1 MKYASKWIAMLLA
14 VLMLLSSLPA
24 LAEGTT
30 GQDATAAPQTTAA
43 QDLKSVE
50 GAFAAKSD
58 SQLFLILPNE
68 TGTSLYAMP
77 LTGGALTLVD
87 SATQIDEAF
96 CVNNE
101 LYYLSYTG
109 ASFNVNRRA
118 VDGSRT
124 ILAAFNAPQV
134 VHALTWY
141 NGSLYCLVD
150 SKLTRVDLNGTIT
163 TVSDQLMEEYTIADG
178 IIYYASSD
186 NQKTYTKESALKPGT
201 TISQSAG
208 CLYQM
213 LLDGTGNVVF
223 YEQGVT
229 SIKAFG
235 DNVYFHNMDKNYNVS
250 GNDQEWLDGLLFR
263 VNVLTAQM
271 VLVSSTY
278 DWDYKPTSSGMV
290 IYRKEQIALT
300 GMDGAETT
308 LYTPDAY
315 SYVALLDDCAI
326 VYEYNLQKLTMV
338 PYNGTGAVL
347 LHEGAFVANNSE
359 ANNPVTQT
367 GTATTPTDTTNNNT
381 TNNTTNTG
389 NTTTGSTATGSILYG
404 ESGDRVK
411 AMQKRLVELGYLASA
426 DGIFGDRTLAAVK
439 AFQRKAGLT
448 VDGIAGTHTLNSL
461 NSSSAPRADKI
472 AEVEG
477 DSSYIFPHSST
488 KKLTR
493 EQILKVD
500 RSLWPYARNEIYAR
514 HGYSFSHA
522 NFKNYFSKKSWYK
535 EGGFSTKD
543 LNEIE
548 WYNMDLI
555 KSMEKEYD
563 SGSDTPSTTSD
574 YIFPNSSTK
583 KLTKAE
589 IRKVDKSLWAY
600 GRNEIYA
607 RHGYSFTKASYKKYF
622 QSKSWYKAGG
632 FSTKDISDIEW
643 YNMDLIKWMED
654 NEG

>member
-1 MKYASKWIAMLLA
+1 M
-14 VLMLLSSLPA
+14 
-24 LAEGTT
+24 G
-30 GQDATAAPQTTAA
+30 
-43 QDLKSVE
+43 
-50 GAFAAKSD
+50 
-58 SQLFLILPNE
+58 
-68 TGTSLYAMP
+68 
-77 LTGGALTLVD
+77 
-87 SATQIDEAF
+87 
-96 CVNNE
+96 
-101 LYYLSYTG
+101 
-109 ASFNVNRRA
+109 
-118 VDGSRT
+118 
-124 ILAAFNAPQV
+124 
-134 VHALTWY
+134 
-141 NGSLYCLVD
+141 
-150 SKLTRVDLNGTIT
+150 
-163 TVSDQLMEEYTIADG
+163 
-178 IIYYASSD
+178 
-186 NQKTYTKESALKPGT
+186 
-201 TISQSAG
+201 
-208 CLYQM
+208 
-213 LLDGTGNVVF
+213 
-223 YEQGVT
+223 
-229 SIKAFG
+229 
-235 DNVYFHNMDKNYNVS
+235 
-250 GNDQEWLDGLLFR
+250 
-263 VNVLTAQM
+263 
-271 VLVSSTY
+271 
-278 DWDYKPTSSGMV
+278 
-290 IYRKEQIALT
+290 
-300 GMDGAETT
+300 
-308 LYTPDAY
+308 
-315 SYVALLDDCAI
+315 
-326 VYEYNLQKLTMV
+326 
-338 PYNGTGAVL
+338 
-347 LHEGAFVANNSE
+347 
-359 ANNPVTQT
+359 
-367 GTATTPTDTTNNNT
+367 
-381 TNNTTNTG
+381 
-389 NTTTGSTATGSILYG
+389 
-404 ESGDRVK
+404 
-411 AMQKRLVELGYLASA
+411 KRLVELGYLASA